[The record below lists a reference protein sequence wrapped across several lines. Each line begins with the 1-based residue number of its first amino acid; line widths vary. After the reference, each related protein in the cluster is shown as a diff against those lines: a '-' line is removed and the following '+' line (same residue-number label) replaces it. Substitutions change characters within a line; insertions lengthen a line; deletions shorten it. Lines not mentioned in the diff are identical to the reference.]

1 MSTLASGS
9 VRRAGAVVGGLVA
22 VLVATFATITYFG
35 IDPVTFGVQV
45 LNGLTLGGIYVLIA
59 IGLSLIFGVMNVV
72 NFAHGSLWMLGAYLA
87 FAVVTTSIAVPG
99 FGVIVGSFWLALLVV
114 PLVVGAV
121 GFGIEYATF
130 RPLYGRNPLYHIL
143 LTFGFTLVF
152 VDVVEFFWGSGYNSV
167 STPALFRGA
176 VQMGPAYFP
185 KYRLFVL
192 GAALGL
198 SALVW
203 VVLKF
208 TNFGLVVRAGSQ
220 NRMMAR
226 SLGINVSWYYTG
238 VFVLGAALAGIAG
251 ALSAP
256 LFPIVPSMWTRA
268 IILAFIIVIV
278 GGLGS
283 FRGAVVAGFGVGIV
297 ESLGSTYLPSLSGYL
312 VYLLMFT
319 VLLVRPYGIFGREES
334 VEAAETNVEIDRS
347 LPIIGAKSPI
357 FLGALALFAVFPF
370 VTQALVGTYYVG
382 VMVQALAL
390 ATLVL
395 GLDLVTGYTGL
406 ISFGHAMFIGLGAY
420 VTALVLVNVTGLL
433 PVAIL
438 VAIVVTALL
447 AWAVG
452 FLGVRVGGVYFAM
465 LTLAVAQIVHE
476 LVFDF
481 GGITGSNDGLGF
493 AIPPVPFLELGDT
506 TTLYYVSLV
515 TLVALYL
522 LAVRVLQSPFGTSLV
537 AIRDSEHRMEALGYD
552 VDKYKRRAFMLSGA
566 YGGIGGVLYALYF
579 TFVDPSI
586 LTWTVSG
593 DAIVMMVLG
602 GMGTLYGP
610 IVGAIAFV
618 FLRNGL
624 SIYVSHWEF
633 VAGAIFILAV
643 IFMPRGLVSLPF
655 NRFRGDGA
663 EGAGAEQEPPEPAAN
678 PQSGGDSDVE

>member
-9 VRRAGAVVGGLVA
+9 VRLAGAVVGGLVA

-192 GAALGL
+192 GAAL
-198 SALVW
+198 
-203 VVLKF
+203 
-208 TNFGLVVRAGSQ
+208 
-220 NRMMAR
+220 
-226 SLGINVSWYYTG
+226 
-238 VFVLGAALAGIAG
+238 AGIAG

-319 VLLVRPYGIFGREES
+319 VLLVRPYGIFGRRQIE
-334 VEAAETNVEIDRS
+334 
-347 LPIIGAKSPI
+347 
-357 FLGALALFAVFPF
+357 
-370 VTQALVGTYYVG
+370 
-382 VMVQALAL
+382 
-390 ATLVL
+390 
-395 GLDLVTGYTGL
+395 
-406 ISFGHAMFIGLGAY
+406 
-420 VTALVLVNVTGLL
+420 
-433 PVAIL
+433 
-438 VAIVVTALL
+438 
-447 AWAVG
+447 
-452 FLGVRVGGVYFAM
+452 RV
-465 LTLAVAQIVHE
+465 
-476 LVFDF
+476 
-481 GGITGSNDGLGF
+481 
-493 AIPPVPFLELGDT
+493 
-506 TTLYYVSLV
+506 
-515 TLVALYL
+515 
-522 LAVRVLQSPFGTSLV
+522 
-537 AIRDSEHRMEALGYD
+537 
-552 VDKYKRRAFMLSGA
+552 
-566 YGGIGGVLYALYF
+566 
-579 TFVDPSI
+579 
-586 LTWTVSG
+586 
-593 DAIVMMVLG
+593 
-602 GMGTLYGP
+602 
-610 IVGAIAFV
+610 
-618 FLRNGL
+618 
-624 SIYVSHWEF
+624 
-633 VAGAIFILAV
+633 
-643 IFMPRGLVSLPF
+643 
-655 NRFRGDGA
+655 
-663 EGAGAEQEPPEPAAN
+663 
-678 PQSGGDSDVE
+678 

>member
-1 MSTLASGS
+1 MSGLASGAA
-9 VRRAGAVVGGLVA
+9 RRAGVAAAGSLAGLVA
-22 VLVATFATITYFG
+22 IFAVVTLAG

-87 FAVVTTSIAVPG
+87 FAVVGASVTVPG
-99 FGVIVGSFWLALLVV
+99 FGVIAGSFWLALLVA
-114 PLVVGAV
+114 PLLVGAV

-152 VDVVEFFWGSGYNSV
+152 VDVVEYFWGSGFNSV
-167 STPALFRGA
+167 APPELFLGA
-176 VQMGPAYFP
+176 IQLGPAYFP

-198 SALVW
+198 SGLVW

-208 TNFGLVVRAGSQ
+208 TNFGLIVRAGSQ
-220 NRMMAR
+220 NRQMAR
-226 SLGINVSWYYTG
+226 SLGINVTWYYTG
-238 VFVLGAALAGIAG
+238 VFVLGAALAGVAG

-268 IILAFIIVIV
+268 IILAFIVVIV

-283 FRGAVVAGFGVGIV
+283 FRGAVVAGLGVGVV
-297 ESLGSTYLPSLSGYL
+297 ESLGSTYLPEFSGYL
-312 VYLLMFT
+312 VYILMFT

-334 VEAAETNVEIDRS
+334 VEAAETNVEIDRA
-347 LPIIGAKSPI
+347 LPTIGAKSPI

-370 VTQALVGTYYVG
+370 LTQTFLSSYYLG

-438 VAIVVTALL
+438 VAVVVTALL

-465 LTLAVAQIVHE
+465 LTLAVAQIVHQM
-476 LVFDF
+476 VFDF
-481 GGITGSNDGLGF
+481 PSLTGSNDGLGF
-493 AIPPVPFLELGDT
+493 ALPPVPFLNLGDT
-506 TTLYYVSLV
+506 TTLYYVSLL
-515 TLVALYL
+515 TLAALYL
-522 LAVRVLQSPFGTSLV
+522 LAVRVLRSPFGTSLV

-566 YGGIGGVLYALYF
+566 YGGIGGVLYAMYF
-579 TFVDPSI
+579 TFVDPTV
-586 LTWTVSG
+586 LKWTVSG

-633 VAGAIFILAV
+633 VAGAIFIFAV

-655 NRFRGDGA
+655 DALRGDGA
-663 EGAGAEQEPPEPAAN
+663 GGSSTEEPPEPAAN
-678 PQSGGDSDVE
+678 PQSGGDGDVE